1 MKCALFNLRLGWFC
15 EIATVLS
22 SLFFKQSDGSME
34 EDDTETLEK
43 KLREKALQSMQRH
56 NKSPEAQ
63 PDEDWL
69 VCVKDPLATNK
80 EKHFYLAPKTTHYL
94 EMLWGVGFQMESTQH
109 FFGLIL
115 AVTTGWRRSHGAKWR
130 TISAL
135 YYLTNL
141 NLSCLEQSA
150 TRPCKYYMISQ
161 FVFASEDKCNLI
173 SFHLISLSLAIMFSW
188 QCNHG
193 NKGRTMR
200 KFMGRAGAGVAGG
213 VQKNICARET

>member
-1 MKCALFNLRLGWFC
+1 MWQNYRNKRGRRSSFIWIVPNCVNWARLMKCALFNLRLGWFC

-34 EDDTETLEK
+34 EDDTESLEK

-69 VCVKDPLATNK
+69 VCVRDPLATNK

-161 FVFASEDKCNLI
+161 FMC
-173 SFHLISLSLAIMFSW
+173 SLPKTNVTWSAFI
-188 QCNHG
+188 
-193 NKGRTMR
+193 
-200 KFMGRAGAGVAGG
+200 
-213 VQKNICARET
+213 

>member
-69 VCVKDPLATNK
+69 VCVRDPLATNK
-80 EKHFYLAPKTTHYL
+80 EKHFYLALKTTHYL

-150 TRPCKYYMISQ
+150 TRPCKYYMIY
-161 FVFASEDKCNLI
+161 VFASEDKCNLI